1 MRQIRRFVRL
11 SRPER
16 RLLAAA
22 SIRLTVVVLALR
34 WPGFGWIIG
43 RIPCAQPR
51 TVGAV
56 DMIRARR
63 YASWI
68 ETAQRCLPIQARC
81 LAQSLALHW
90 WLCSEGIPSELR
102 IGVAKQG
109 RELGAHAWVELN
121 GAPVNG
127 TMAEVA
133 PFTPLEGAGS
143 GWIDTHWRD
152 DGRTASRHSPT
163 LWAEHRSL
171 AMGYRR

>member
-16 RLLAAA
+16 RLLAVA
-22 SIRLTVVVLALR
+22 SIRLAIVVLALR
-34 WPGFGWIIG
+34 WLGFRWIIG

-63 YASWI
+63 YAGWI
-68 ETAQRCLPIQARC
+68 ETTQRHLPIKALC
-81 LAQSLALHW
+81 LAQSLTLHW

-143 GWIDTHWRD
+143 GRIDTYWRD
-152 DGRTASRHSPT
+152 HGRTASRHRPT
-163 LWAEHRSL
+163 PRAEHHSM